1 LLKTVISH
9 VFCNRKFPSFA
20 KIIPQGGVGNFAQGQ
35 SKKMIKIIGLIV
47 TVSKSRFPHA
57 VAGAWEEEQMA
68 VV

>member
-1 LLKTVISH
+1 MLLFSIVT
-9 VFCNRKFPSFA
+9 PSFA
-20 KIIPQGGVGNFAQGQ
+20 KNNFSRGVVNFAQGQ